1 MCDLCAG
8 CVRPD
13 EGSAEW
19 LMKNFGAFSV
29 MARLKDFSEL
39 NEIFNGVS

>member
-29 MARLKDFSEL
+29 MAHLKDFSEL
-39 NEIFNGVS
+39 NVVFNGVS